1 MNLKSLTDSFNYA
14 IKGLVYAVRT
24 QRNMKIHIFTSIIVI
39 LASLLFSISRAE
51 IIMVIISITL
61 FISAELFNTAIENV
75 ADAAVNH
82 YHPLIKLAKNTAAAA
97 VLVTALNALVVGILV
112 FWKPFTNMTYT
123 GITIVKQ
130 ASIYLILAITAL
142 ICIIVIIVKAF
153 VGDGTPLR
161 GGMPSGHSAIAFG
174 TATMMSYVSQS
185 TTVAPIITTLS
196 FILAL
201 IVAQS
206 RVDAKVHTFI
216 EVIAGAFIGIFTTVL
231 VFKVFGY

>member
-1 MNLKSLTDSFNYA
+1 MNLKGLTDSFNYA

-24 QRNMKIHIFTSIIVI
+24 QRNMQIHIFASILVI
-39 LASLLFSISRAE
+39 IASLAFGISKTE
-51 IIMVIISITL
+51 VIMVIISITL
-61 FISAELFNTAIENV
+61 VVSAELFNTAIENV
-75 ADAAVNH
+75 SDAAVNH

-97 VLVTALNALVVGILV
+97 VLVTAVNAVVVGILV
-112 FWKPFTNMTYT
+112 FWRPFTNMTYT

-174 TATMMSYVSQS
+174 TATMMSYISQNSQS
-185 TTVAPIITTLS
+185 APIITTLS

-206 RVDAKVHTFI
+206 RVDAKVHTFL
-216 EVIAGAFIGIFTTVL
+216 EVIVGALIGIVTTVL
-231 VFKVFGY
+231 IFKVFGY